1 MLNRTVTTR
10 FPGLT
15 MRRALSA
22 TLLRTVTVTVI
33 QEPAAPSDPD
43 GGDTVTLPFGLVTA
57 KLTGPPTAV
66 TMNVPLAGLPL
77 TADSTRSFGVTCR
90 VPGVGGGDGEGDGD
104 GDGGGDGGGEDGV
117 GADERGASGDVLWP
131 AVGPSVGDVAVLGDP
146 DAGVGLRPGEDCAPA
161 WLDAAIDGAADVPK
175 LPPPRATV
183 EARARCVPPAIS
195 STAIPPATAATATAA
210 TPAVARGRR
219 RAPCHHRG
227 PGGMIGFGNPV
238 RPNAPARCVTLTRSA
253 RPVGVLSAPA
263 CSTRSRRA
271 SGGLTCGTAPTEASR
286 AASAEAGAEPGGIG
300 REPRGPEPRG
310 PEPRGPEPRG
320 PEPAQAFVPCDRVQP
335 GAELVRIAEPLEL
348 GGGDGKGVRHGVG
361 GLTRRMRVGQQGPAV
376 GV

>member
-1 MLNRTVTTR
+1 M
-10 FPGLT
+10 
-15 MRRALSA
+15 
-22 TLLRTVTVTVI
+22 
-33 QEPAAPSDPD
+33 
-43 GGDTVTLPFGLVTA
+43 
-57 KLTGPPTAV
+57 
-66 TMNVPLAGLPL
+66 
-77 TADSTRSFGVTCR
+77 
-90 VPGVGGGDGEGDGD
+90 PGVGGGDDEGDGEGDGD
-104 GDGGGDGGGEDGV
+104 GDGGGDGGGEDRV

-195 STAIPPATAATATAA
+195 STAIPPATTATATAA
-210 TPAVARGRR
+210 TPAAARGRR
-219 RAPCHHRG
+219 RTSCHHRG

-271 SGGLTCGTAPTEASR
+271 SGGLTSRHRALRGQPSGVGQGGRASP
-286 AASAEAGAEPGGIG
+286 AASPAAPSRRRHSFRATACSQEPSWSGSRSPSSLAVAMVKVSATASAASPGGCG
-300 REPRGPEPRG
+300 SGSM
-310 PEPRGPEPRG
+310 
-320 PEPAQAFVPCDRVQP
+320 DRQ
-335 GAELVRIAEPLEL
+335 
-348 GGGDGKGVRHGVG
+348 
-361 GLTRRMRVGQQGPAV
+361 
-376 GV
+376 